1 MNIKE
6 LNQGKLYEDIGDR
19 ASRKE
24 IPP

>member
-24 IPP
+24 IQ